1 MCVYSYHAWWRSNEI
16 RINFLTKTESEKIK
30 RINEGPLTFASKK
43 KSRLATVHVMDPFL
57 TVELFMS
64 RPVSSVGR
72 ASDF

>member
-1 MCVYSYHAWWRSNEI
+1 MNQRRLKE
-16 RINFLTKTESEKIK
+16 LTKAH
-30 RINEGPLTFASKK
+30 LLLLQKK

-57 TVELFMS
+57 TVELFMN